1 MAEPRFDAHV
11 PTTFAFG
18 EANGLGSIENASL
31 GGVFV
36 ETLTIPER
44 GEKLSLSFQGPDGEI
59 VEAIGIVWWT
69 TLEGDAACGIREGF
83 GLRLVTSSGDYRKFI
98 NKLSRRSSTPK
109 RSQHTA

>member
-11 PTTFAFG
+11 PTAFAFG

-36 ETLTIPER
+36 ETLTFPER
-44 GEKLSLSFQGPDGEI
+44 GEKLWLSFQGPDGES

-69 TLEGDAACGIREGF
+69 TLEGDAACGTQEGF
-83 GLRLVTSSGDYRKFI
+83 GLGLVASAGDYRRFI
-98 NKLSRRSSTPK
+98 SKLSRRSERTG
-109 RSQHTA
+109 RG